1 MRRLLMAAAIY
12 CCAAGHITHAQGI
25 KIPVGQ
31 QPDTAA
37 TLPQRGATQTALE
50 TQRGHPLHKTA
61 AVGNPPISRWDY
73 AGYSVYF
80 ERDTVIHSIVNH
92 PQSPG
97 N

>member
-12 CCAAGHITHAQGI
+12 CCAAEHIAHAQVI

-31 QPDTAA
+31 QSDTAA
-37 TLPQRGATQTALE
+37 TLPQRGATQATLE
-50 TQRGHPLHKTA
+50 TQRGQPLNKTA